1 LSNEN
6 QQKEIKM
13 NATIE
18 KEYQVDSGIK
28 EQILEQIPTP
38 VMAENTDFEII
49 AINRFAGGQLHFSLE
64 G

>member
-1 LSNEN
+1 
-6 QQKEIKM
+6 M

-18 KEYQVDSGIK
+18 KESHVDSGIK

-49 AINRFAGGQLHFSLE
+49 AINRFSGGQLHFSLE